1 MHLTKLKLMS
11 GLLSVVTCSLI
22 TYSAVA
28 GPLDPNCDP
37 EKVAK
42 NAAVKATTG
51 VSGRCTPEKAAE
63 RTAKDAKDAVGDA
76 KDAVGDAK
84 DKVTDSV
91 SDKVDDIKPDDK
103 LSDKASDALKQD
115 KHEHDK
121 HDKKEGVDAKKVVKK
136 VVN

>member
-1 MHLTKLKLMS
+1 MHLTKLKLIS
-11 GLLSVVTCSLI
+11 GLLSVLTCSLI

-42 NAAVKATTG
+42 NAAVKATVG

-63 RTAKDAKDAVGDA
+63 RKVDDA

-84 DKVTDSV
+84 DKVT
-91 SDKVDDIKPDDK
+91 DKVDDIKPDDK
-103 LSDKASDALKQD
+103 LSDKAADALK
-115 KHEHDK
+115 HEEH
-121 HDKKEGVDAKKVVKK
+121 HKKEGVDAKKVVKK

>member
-63 RTAKDAKDAVGDA
+63 RKAEDA

-84 DKVTDSV
+84 DKVT
-91 SDKVDDIKPDDK
+91 DKVDDIKPDDK

>member
-1 MHLTKLKLMS
+1 MSLTKLKLIS

-76 KDAVGDAK
+76 KD
-84 DKVTDSV
+84 KVTDSV

-115 KHEHDK
+115 KQDKHEHDK

>member
-1 MHLTKLKLMS
+1 MHLTKLKLIS
-11 GLLSVVTCSLI
+11 GLLSVLTCSLI

-42 NAAVKATTG
+42 NAAVKATVG

-63 RTAKDAKDAVGDA
+63 RKVEDA

-103 LSDKASDALKQD
+103 LSDKAADALK
-115 KHEHDK
+115 HEEH
-121 HDKKEGVDAKKVVKK
+121 HKKEGADAKKVVKE